1 MYDSIK
7 IIGAKQ
13 HNLKNVN
20 LTLPKGKL
28 IVFSGLSG
36 SGKSSL
42 AFDTIYAEGQRR
54 YVESLSS
61 YARQF
66 LGVLDKPD
74 VDSIEGLSPSI
85 SIDQKTTS
93 HNPRSTVGTVTEM
106 YDYLRLLFARIG
118 HPHCS
123 LCGREIERQT
133 NQQIV
138 SLCIDRMLERSHESP
153 IVRMLILSP
162 VVRDRKGEFSGLFAN
177 AKAKG
182 YSDLRVDGVIIGL
195 DEDIGLIK
203 TNKHSIDIV
212 IDRIIVDRAL
222 ARSMKRGKDER
233 ASDNDKMLYK
243 TFRSRV
249 ADSIEQALK
258 LSDGLVTVA
267 DVQESGFTF
276 PQKPKEMIDLLY
288 SERFACPTCGIS
300 LPEIEP
306 RSFSF
311 NSPHGACGDCTGLG
325 KILTVDPDS
334 VMNPILT
341 LSEGGILPFARTF
354 ENDTWYSRLVR
365 TVCEE
370 HSISMKQAIGTLTQK
385 QRDILLLGTGERIY
399 SVSGTNRFGEKTRI
413 EEQFKGFIS
422 ELKARHVSSDS
433 EWVKSEIEKYMREEV
448 CPTCHG
454 DRLKRDALTV
464 TVDGKNIAFV
474 SSLSI
479 GALHAWVSTIGT
491 IIKNDQEKIIATSI
505 IKELK
510 LRSKFLDEVGLE
522 YLSLSRAAMTLSGG
536 EAQRIRLASQIGSG
550 LSGVLYVLDEPSIGL
565 HPRDN
570 AKLISTLKT
579 LRDLGNTVIV
589 VEHDREMIM
598 EADYLVDFG
607 PGAGEHGGAII
618 AEGTVDE
625 VIKNKYSITGA
636 YLSGK
641 RNLDRFYKHQKLLTD
656 ETKYLKIYG
665 ASENNLKN
673 LNVSFPLGHFV
684 TITGVSGSG
693 KSTLIVETL
702 YKALQKERGI
712 LSREAGAVYKKL
724 EGIEFLDKVVLI
736 DQSPI
741 GRTPRSNPATY
752 TGLFTLIRD
761 VYSEIPE
768 AKLRGYK
775 PGRFSF
781 NVSSRGGKGGRCE
794 ACEGE
799 GQRKIEMQF
808 LSDVYVTCEVC
819 HGQRYNIETLEV
831 LYRGKSIA
839 GVLDMTIEDACDFFR
854 HHPLMREKLETLACV
869 GLGYMHLGQS
879 ATTLSGGEA
888 QRVKLATELSRRST
902 GKTMYI
908 LDEPTTGL
916 HFGDL
921 EKLLEVL
928 FALRD
933 KGNSLIVIE
942 HNLDVIKNSDWL
954 IDLGPEGGDNGG
966 TLVAVGTPDDI
977 KKNKNSYTGQ
987 CLSESTEI

>member
-1 MYDSIK
+1 MHDVIK
-7 IIGAKQ
+7 ISGARQ
-13 HNLKNVN
+13 HNLKNIS

-118 HPHCS
+118 HPHCTK
-123 LCGREIERQT
+123 CGREIERQT
-133 NQQIV
+133 SQQIV
-138 SLCIDRMLERSHESP
+138 SLCINQMIMRSEESP
-153 IVRMLILSP
+153 IVRALILSP
-162 VVRDRKGEFSGLFAN
+162 VVRDRKGEFSGMFGN
-177 AKAKG
+177 IKAKG
-182 YSDLRVDGVIIGL
+182 YSHIRVDGTVLGL

-203 TNKHSIDIV
+203 TNKHTID
-212 IDRIIVDRAL
+212 IIVDRITVDRDLVKILRKGGNKNA
-222 ARSMKRGKDER
+222 SEKDIV
-233 ASDNDKMLYK
+233 SYK
-243 TFRSRV
+243 TFRSRLT
-249 ADSIEQALK
+249 DSIEQALK
-258 LSDGLVTVA
+258 LSDGLVTIS
-267 DVQESGFTF
+267 DVLESGFIF
-276 PQKPKEMIDLLY
+276 PDKPKNMVDLLY

-300 LPEIEP
+300 MPEIEP

-311 NSPHGACGDCTGLG
+311 NSPHGACPDCTGLG
-325 KILTVDPDS
+325 KILTVDPDL
-334 VMNPILT
+334 VMNPTLT
-341 LSEGGILPFARTF
+341 MNEGGILPFARTF
-354 ENDTWYSRLVR
+354 ENDTWYSRLVT
-365 TVCEE
+365 TVCET
-370 HSISMKQAIGTLTQK
+370 HHISMKAELKTLTPK
-385 QRDILLLGTGERIY
+385 EKDILLLGTGDRVY
-399 SVSGTNRFGEKTRI
+399 SVKGTNRFGEQTRI
-413 EEQFKGFIS
+413 EEQFKGFIA
-422 ELKARHVSSDS
+422 ELKTRHSTSDS
-433 EWVKSEIEKYMREEV
+433 EWVRGEIEKYMREEICSV
-448 CPTCHG
+448 CSG
-454 DRLKRDALTV
+454 DRLKKEALSV
-464 TVDGKNIAFV
+464 TIDGKNIA
-474 SSLSI
+474 SISDLSI
-479 GALHAWVSTIGT
+479 QAFHAWVLAIADG
-491 IIKNDQEKIIATSI
+491 IQNEQEKIISKPI
-505 IKELK
+505 LKELI

-570 AKLISTLKT
+570 AKLISTLKA

-589 VEHDREMIM
+589 VEHDREMIL

-618 AEGTVDE
+618 AEGTLDQ
-625 VIKNKYSITGA
+625 ILKNKSSITGA
-636 YLSGK
+636 YLSG
-641 RNLDRFYKHQKLLTD
+641 RRTLDRFHLFKKELASD
-656 ETKYLKIYG
+656 TKYLTVRG
-665 ASENNLKN
+665 ASENNLKHID
-673 LNVSFPLGHFV
+673 VSFPLGYFV
-684 TITGVSGSG
+684 SITGVSGSG

-702 YKALQKERGI
+702 YKAFQKERGFF
-712 LSREAGAVYKKL
+712 SKETPGVYEKL
-724 EGIEFLDKVVLI
+724 EGLEYIDKVVLI

-752 TGLFTLIRD
+752 TGIFTLIRD
-761 VYSEIPE
+761 VFSMLPE
-768 AKLRGYK
+768 AKIRGYK

-781 NVSSRGGKGGRCE
+781 NVKGGRCE

-819 HGQRYNIETLEV
+819 HGARYNSETLEV
-831 LYRGKSIA
+831 LYHGKSIA
-839 GVLDMTIEDACDFFR
+839 GVLDMTIEDACQFFT
-854 HHPLMREKLETLACV
+854 HHPLISEKLETLKKV
-869 GLGYMHLGQS
+869 GLGYMHLGQP

-902 GKTMYI
+902 GKTLYI

-933 KGNSLIVIE
+933 KGNSLIIIE
-942 HNLDVIKNSDWL
+942 HNLDVIKNSDWI
-954 IDLGPEGGDNGG
+954 IDLGPEGGNRGG
-966 TLVAVGTPDDI
+966 ELVAAGPPATIQDTA
-977 KKNKNSYTGQ
+977 KSYTGQ
-987 CLSESTEI
+987 CLRETIQA